1 MNWKKSDI
9 PLMLNGLFVGALFW
23 KAVDLDLN
31 KINIFYF
38 LCFIG
43 SYISIIV
50 YGSMT
55 KKENEEK

>member
-9 PLMLNGLFVGALFW
+9 PLMINGFFVGMLFW
-23 KAVDLDLN
+23 DAVGLDLN
-31 KINIFYF
+31 KINIFDF

-43 SYISIIV
+43 SYISIIK
-50 YGSMT
+50 YGEMI